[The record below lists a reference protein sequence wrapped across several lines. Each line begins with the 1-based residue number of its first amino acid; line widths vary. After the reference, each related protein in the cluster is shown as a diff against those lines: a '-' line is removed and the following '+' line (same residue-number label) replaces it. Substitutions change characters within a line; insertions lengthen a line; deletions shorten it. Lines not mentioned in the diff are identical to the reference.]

1 MGTLA
6 RILLIFIIIYYL
18 FRLVGRYLFPYLLK
32 NQVEKMQKKQEQ
44 ARKDFENKQRSEE
57 GKVTIDYNNTQ
68 KNKKGKN
75 DNQSGEYVDYEEI
88 K

>member
-18 FRLVGRYLFPYLLK
+18 FRLIGRYLFPYLLK

-44 ARKDFENKQRSEE
+44 SRKDFENKQRSQE
-57 GKVTIDYNNTQ
+57 GKVTIDYNT
-68 KNKKGKN
+68 KKDKKRGN
-75 DNQSGEYVDYEEI
+75 DNPPGEYVDYEEI

>member
-1 MGTLA
+1 MGTLV
-6 RILLIFIIIYYL
+6 RIILIFIIIYYA

-44 ARKDFENKQRSEE
+44 AQQDFVNKQRSEE
-57 GKVTIDYNNTQ
+57 GKVTINHKADKNGNN
-68 KNKKGKN
+68 K
-75 DNQSGEYVDYEEI
+75 DNNQRGEYVDYEEI

>member
-18 FRLVGRYLFPYLLK
+18 FRLIGRYLFPFLLK

-57 GKVTIDYNNTQ
+57 GKVTIDYNSRKD
-68 KNKKGKN
+68 KNKR
-75 DNQSGEYVDYEEI
+75 DSDSQGEYVDYEEI